1 MRSLLRELV
10 TRFPYFELAGMPQR
24 MVTVL
29 RNGWH
34 TAPMLFHAARLTNQ
48 TGYGLATPCQGPDR
62 AIYFNVDVY
71 FMNSQV

>member
-34 TAPMLFHAARLTNQ
+34 TAPMVFHVGR
-48 TGYGLATPCQGPDR
+48 
-62 AIYFNVDVY
+62 
-71 FMNSQV
+71 